1 MTARVQ
7 QLQEK
12 NGNLKKKEKKEDP
25 RRIPKKLFSFLLEF
39 VPLKGKNQKG
49 TK

>member
-12 NGNLKKKEKKEDP
+12 NGNLKKEEKKKTREEY
-25 RRIPKKLFSFLLEF
+25 RKNFYLFCSNLYR
-39 VPLKGKNQKG
+39 
-49 TK
+49 